1 MGAEISFLARVV
13 TVCLESKSHKRM
25 PSQNTPQSAQANIET
40 VARLE
45 QEFLEQRTLA
55 DRMGDLIVSVVGTP
69 GFVAAH
75 LIAFTVW
82 IFINLGKLSAIPAFD
97 PYPFVLLTMI
107 VSMEGVLLAVFIL
120 MKQNRMS
127 RRADQRDHLHLQV
140 NLLAEKEITKMLQMQ
155 RQVCEHL
162 GIREAAE
169 DREVEELATNTA
181 VDSLARE
188 LHEKLP

>member
-1 MGAEISFLARVV
+1 M
-13 TVCLESKSHKRM
+13 H
-25 PSQNTPQSAQANIET
+25 SQNMFQSAQANIET

-69 GFVAAH
+69 GFIAAH
-75 LIAFTVW
+75 VVAFIIW
-82 IFINLGKLSAIPAFD
+82 IFINLGNISSIPAFD

-127 RRADQRDHLHLQV
+127 RRADQRDHLHLQI

-155 RQVCEHL
+155 LQVCHHL
-162 GIREAAE
+162 GLPDVVEDQEAK
-169 DREVEELATNTA
+169 ELATNTA
-181 VDSLARE
+181 VESLARE
-188 LHEKLP
+188 LDEKIP

>member
-1 MGAEISFLARVV
+1 MHSLKTFQ
-13 TVCLESKSHKRM
+13 T
-25 PSQNTPQSAQANIET
+25 AQANIET

-69 GFVAAH
+69 GFIAANVA
-75 LIAFTVW
+75 AFTVW
-82 IFINLGKLSAIPAFD
+82 IFINLGKISSIKAFD

-127 RRADQRDHLHLQV
+127 RRADQRDHLHLQI

-155 RQVCEHL
+155 LQVCQRL
-162 GIREAAE
+162 GLPAAVEDQEAK
-169 DREVEELATNTA
+169 ELATNTA
-181 VDSLARE
+181 VESLARE
-188 LHEKLP
+188 LEEKIP

>member
-1 MGAEISFLARVV
+1 M
-13 TVCLESKSHKRM
+13 H
-25 PSQNTPQSAQANIET
+25 SQNTFQTAQANIET

-69 GFVAAH
+69 GFIAAH
-75 LIAFTVW
+75 IVAFTVW
-82 IFINLGKLSAIPAFD
+82 IFINLGKISSIPAFD

-127 RRADQRDHLHLQV
+127 RRADQRDHLHLQI

-155 RQVCEHL
+155 LQVCQRL
-162 GIREAAE
+162 GLPAAVE
-169 DREVEELATNTA
+169 DREAKELAANTA
-181 VDSLARE
+181 VEGLARE
-188 LHEKLP
+188 LEEKIP